1 MPGIGLPE
9 GKYLYNNKEYESKA
23 GAAKYL
29 DGTLIGSTMNLLE
42 IVLKFKQFT
51 VCTFEEA
58 INSASKNPAKLLGMN
73 KGEIEKGK
81 DADIIILDNDYSLI
95 LTIVNGKVVYR
106 K

>member
-1 MPGIGLPE
+1 
-9 GKYLYNNKEYESKA
+9 
-23 GAAKYL
+23 
-29 DGTLIGSTMNLLE
+29 MNLLE

-51 VCTFEEA
+51 DCTFEEA